1 MPGDIIIG
9 DNDGI
14 VAIPRRQAQEVLAA
28 VKENLLSEQKELE
41 KMRRDN
47 DYDDGHREKFLS
59 PFLRG

>member
-14 VAIPRRQAQEVLAA
+14 VVIPRRQAQEVPAA
-28 VKENLLSEQKELE
+28 VKENLLSEQKEPE
-41 KMRRDN
+41 KMRRSN